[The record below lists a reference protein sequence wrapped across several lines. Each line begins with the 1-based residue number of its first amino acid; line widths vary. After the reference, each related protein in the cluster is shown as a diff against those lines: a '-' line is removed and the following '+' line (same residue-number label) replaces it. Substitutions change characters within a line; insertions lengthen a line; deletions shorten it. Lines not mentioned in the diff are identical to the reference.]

1 MPRKSFNDEN
11 VSRGRNFEKICE
23 ILFPGD
29 SRRIIGAK
37 LGGVSE
43 GTIRNWEEGKP
54 IANKALAELER
65 RGVSLAWLFRSEGE
79 RFVRLENDTSVVKES
94 FPVAPSEEFPL
105 AYAGSRVEIS
115 IPTPGGAAA
124 ATDGQ
129 NTFFVDS
136 EEDPLVIPKGVC
148 CVRVYGDSMAP
159 IALDRQRVFLRPA
172 GPEPKKDDLVVVWT
186 NEGGTFQSYFKRWLG
201 WRRSE
206 TGGRELVLESQN
218 ITEGNEN
225 TIVIPGEIFDDVRIV
240 SGVWFG

>member
-1 MPRKSFNDEN
+1 MDYNMAVTTYPNTGCVIKKYREAVYSGQGGQGRFANDHSFKKQVVSTWENGRRKPSHDNIRRLAKAFKVNFDDLQREITEAVRKDE
-11 VSRGRNFEKICE
+11 
-23 ILFPGD
+23 
-29 SRRIIGAK
+29 
-37 LGGVSE
+37 
-43 GTIRNWEEGKP
+43 
-54 IANKALAELER
+54 AERVNMRKKTLP
-65 RGVSLAWLFRSEGE
+65 
-79 RFVRLENDTSVVKES
+79 
-94 FPVAPSEEFPL
+94 PVASPKEFPL

-186 NEGGTFQSYFKRWLG
+186 NEGVTFQSYFKRWLG

-206 TGGRELVLESQN
+206 TGGRELVL
-218 ITEGNEN
+218 
-225 TIVIPGEIFDDVRIV
+225 
-240 SGVWFG
+240 